1 MSRQETILPPPS
13 TPAGHQAKR
22 VIIIALL
29 RGAAASAY
37 YVFMAERPAEAR
49 LQQEQRLEGSSSRW
63 WDSPGKPLQLAD
75 DFPKQTCDTGP
86 ALTVL
91 TTKNFSVSVGA
102 SPSLDLGGKEGKLK
116 EKSLLGQSAATVF
129 DRLLAVRPGKDDNG
143 VELGIIQLVHCVWS
157 NVEQS
162 MATPATDIG

>member
-86 ALTVL
+86 ALKVL
-91 TTKNFSVSVGA
+91 KSQQFL
-102 SPSLDLGGKEGKLK
+102 SLGRCFTITGLRGKRRKFEEK
-116 EKSLLGQSAATVF
+116 ELTW
-129 DRLLAVRPGKDDNG
+129 AVRCDS
-143 VELGIIQLVHCVWS
+143 L
-157 NVEQS
+157 
-162 MATPATDIG
+162 

>member
-49 LQQEQRLEGSSSRW
+49 LQQEQRLGGTHQGSHSS
-63 WDSPGKPLQLAD
+63 L
-75 DFPKQTCDTGP
+75 
-86 ALTVL
+86 L
-91 TTKNFSVSVGA
+91 TT
-102 SPSLDLGGKEGKLK
+102 SLNRHVTR
-116 EKSLLGQSAATVF
+116 GQHSQF
-129 DRLLAVRPGKDDNG
+129 
-143 VELGIIQLVHCVWS
+143 
-157 NVEQS
+157 
-162 MATPATDIG
+162 